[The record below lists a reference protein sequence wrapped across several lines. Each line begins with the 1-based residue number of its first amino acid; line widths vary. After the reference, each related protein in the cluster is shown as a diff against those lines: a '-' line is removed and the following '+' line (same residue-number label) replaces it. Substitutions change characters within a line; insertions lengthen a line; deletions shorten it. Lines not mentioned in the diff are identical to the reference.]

1 MSKHPQTDQGSLDI
15 YVQGTC
21 SGNLGRSAVHAHT
34 YVFSY
39 LPDAKPQQ
47 AVSLTMP
54 VMPDQYGYQQGVHP
68 IFQMNL
74 PEGELRELLRNRFQK
89 AVQNFDDLALLGII
103 GQSQI
108 GRIRLA
114 AAGSEPDSIPLQ
126 DMQELRTYT
135 GTEDLFSDLLQ
146 RYANYSGISGVQP
159 KVLVRDAAT
168 VSATA
173 QLEQFSYRDATHIV
187 KAWNPERFPQLAANE
202 YFCMQAA
209 RKAGLETPDVELV
222 AQGRLLIV
230 KRFDLDGKGG
240 YRGFEDFCV
249 LNGLATDDKYVGSY
263 QDIAQR
269 IRQFVSPHR
278 VHEALEQFFLSL
290 ALTCAV
296 RNGDAHLK
304 NFGVL
309 YDDPEGEVQFAPA
322 FDIVSTTPYIPNDT
336 LALLFGGSK
345 SFPERKALLIFA
357 RQFCNINE
365 RRASRLLE
373 WVAHG
378 LEATLPELQAYQ
390 RENPAFVAIGERIQ
404 AVWKQGIAAIMGT
417 DCE

>member
-1 MSKHPQTDQGSLDI
+1 M
-15 YVQGTC
+15 
-21 SGNLGRSAVHAHT
+21 
-34 YVFSY
+34 
-39 LPDAKPQQ
+39 
-47 AVSLTMP
+47 
-54 VMPDQYGYQQGVHP
+54 
-68 IFQMNL
+68 
-74 PEGELRELLRNRFQK
+74 
-89 AVQNFDDLALLGII
+89 
-103 GQSQI
+103 
-108 GRIRLA
+108 
-114 AAGSEPDSIPLQ
+114 PLQ
-126 DMQELRTYT
+126 DMQELRTYA
-135 GTEDLFSDLLQ
+135 GTEDLFAELMQ
-146 RYANYSGISGVQP
+146 RYASYSGISGVQP
-159 KVLVRDAAT
+159 KVLVRDADTVAT
-168 VSATA
+168 VA

-209 RKAGLETPDVELV
+209 RKAGLETPDVELA

-230 KRFDLDGKGG
+230 KRFDLDAKGG
-240 YRGFEDFCV
+240 YLGFEDFCV

-290 ALTCAV
+290 ALSSAV

-309 YDDPEGEVQFAPA
+309 YHDPEGDIRLAPA

-345 SFPERKALLIFA
+345 TFPERKSLLGFA

-365 RRASRLLE
+365 RRASRLLA

-390 RENPAFVAIGERIQ
+390 LAHPDFSEIGERMQ
-404 AVWKQGIAAIMGT
+404 AVWRQGIADITGNN
-417 DCE
+417 

>member
-1 MSKHPQTDQGSLDI
+1 MSKHPQTAQGGLDI
-15 YVQGTC
+15 YVQGKH
-21 SGNLGRSAVHAHT
+21 SGTLGRSAIRSHT
-34 YVFSY
+34 YVFGY
-39 LPDAKPQQ
+39 LPNTPPQQ

-54 VMPDQYGYQQGVHP
+54 VMADQYGYQQGVHP

-89 AVQNFDDLALLGII
+89 TVQNFDDLALLGIV

-108 GRIRLA
+108 GRIRIA
-114 AAGSEPDSIPLQ
+114 PQGSAPHAMPLQ
-126 DMQELRTYT
+126 DMQALRSYA
-135 GTEDLFSDLLQ
+135 GTEDLFADLLQ

-159 KVLVRDAAT
+159 KVLVRDAST
-168 VSATA
+168 VAVAA
-173 QLEQFSYRDATHIV
+173 QPEQFSYRDSTHII

-222 AQGRLLIV
+222 AQGRLLVV

-269 IRQFVSPHR
+269 IQQFVSPHR

-309 YDDPEGEVQFAPA
+309 YDDPEGEVRLAPA

-345 SFPERKALLIFA
+345 AFPERKALLIFA
-357 RQFCNINE
+357 RQFCNINA

-373 WVAHG
+373 WVEHG

-390 RENPAFVAIGERIQ
+390 RENPAFGVLGEQ
-404 AVWKQGIAAIMGT
+404 MQHVWKQGITAIMGT
-417 DCE
+417 DSV

>member
-1 MSKHPQTDQGSLDI
+1 MSKHPQTDDGRLDI
-15 YVQGTC
+15 FVQGKRT
-21 SGNLGRSAVHAHT
+21 GTLGRSAIRAHT
-34 YVFSY
+34 YVFGY
-39 LPDAKPQQ
+39 QPDARPQQ

-89 AVQNFDDLALLGII
+89 AVQNFDDLALLGIV
-103 GQSQI
+103 GHSQI
-108 GRIRLA
+108 GRIRIA
-114 AAGSEPDSIPLQ
+114 PAGSEPDAMPLQ
-126 DMQELRTYT
+126 NMQELRTYA
-135 GTEDLFSDLLQ
+135 GAEGLFTELMQ

-159 KVLVRDAAT
+159 KVLVRDAET
-168 VSATA
+168 VAATA
-173 QLEQFSYRDATHIV
+173 QLEQVSYRDATHIV

-209 RKAGLETPDVELV
+209 RKAGLETPEVELA
-222 AQGRLLIV
+222 AQGHLLIV
-230 KRFDLDGKGG
+230 KRFDLDGKGS
-240 YRGFEDFCV
+240 YLGFEDFCV

-263 QDIAQR
+263 QDIATR

-309 YDDPEGEVQFAPA
+309 YDDSESEVRLAPA

-345 SFPERKALLIFA
+345 AFPERKALLLFA
-357 RQFCNINE
+357 RQFCNIHE
-365 RRASRLLE
+365 RRANRLLE

-390 RENPAFVAIGERIQ
+390 QENPAFVAISTRMQ
-404 AVWKQGIAAIMGT
+404 AVWQQGIAAIMGK
-417 DCE
+417 DSE

>member
-15 YVQGTC
+15 YVQGKC
-21 SGNLGRSAVHAHT
+21 SGTLGRSAVRSLT
-34 YVFSY
+34 YVFGY
-39 LPDAKPQQ
+39 LPDASPQQ

-89 AVQNFDDLALLGII
+89 TVQNFDDLALLGIV
-103 GQSQI
+103 GHSQI
-108 GRIRLA
+108 GRIRIA
-114 AAGSEPDSIPLQ
+114 PKGSEPDAMPLQ
-126 DMQELRTYT
+126 DMQELRTYS
-135 GTEDLFSDLLQ
+135 GTEDLFADLMQ
-146 RYANYSGISGVQP
+146 RYARYSGISGVQP
-159 KVLVRDAAT
+159 KVLVRDADT
-168 VSATA
+168 VASAA
-173 QLEQFSYRDATHIV
+173 QLEQFSYRDATHII
-187 KAWNPERFPQLAANE
+187 KGWNPERFPQLAANE

-209 RKAGLETPDVELV
+209 RKAGLETPDVELA

-230 KRFDLDGKGG
+230 KRFDLDAKGG
-240 YRGFEDFCV
+240 YLGFEDFCV

-269 IRQFVSPHR
+269 IRQFVSPQR

-309 YDDPEGEVQFAPA
+309 YDDPEGEIRLAPA

-345 SFPERKALLIFA
+345 TFPEHKALLAFA

-365 RRASRLLE
+365 RRGKHLLE
-373 WVAHG
+373 WAAHG
-378 LEATLPELQAYQ
+378 LESTLPELQAYQ
-390 RENPAFVAIGERIQ
+390 QQHPAFAEIGERMQ
-404 AVWKQGIAAIMGT
+404 SVWKQGIAELMGIH
-417 DCE
+417 

>member
-1 MSKHPQTDQGSLDI
+1 MSQHPQTDEGRLDI
-15 YVQGTC
+15 FVQGKR
-21 SGNLGRSAVHAHT
+21 SGILGRSAVRART
-34 YVFSY
+34 FVFGY
-39 LPDAKPQQ
+39 LPEARKQQ

-89 AVQNFDDLALLGII
+89 TVQNFDDLALLGIV
-103 GQSQI
+103 GRSQI
-108 GRIRLA
+108 GRIRMA
-114 AAGSEPDSIPLQ
+114 PAGCEPDTMPVQ
-126 DMQELRTYT
+126 DMQALRTYD
-135 GTEDLFSDLLQ
+135 GSEDLFADLLQ
-146 RYANYSGISGVQP
+146 RYASYSGISGVQP
-159 KVLVRDAAT
+159 KVLVRDAKT
-168 VSATA
+168 VSAA
-173 QLEQFSYRDATHIV
+173 VQPEQFSYRDSTHII

-202 YFCMQAA
+202 YFCMRAA
-209 RKAGLETPDVELV
+209 REAGLETPDVELA

-240 YRGFEDFCV
+240 YLGFEDFCV

-290 ALTCAV
+290 ALSCVV

-309 YDDPEGEVQFAPA
+309 YDDPEGEVRLAPA

-336 LALLFGGSK
+336 LALLLGGSK
-345 SFPERKALLIFA
+345 AFPERKTLLTFA
-357 RQFCNINE
+357 RQFCNINQ
-365 RRASRLLE
+365 RRGERLLE

-378 LEATLPELQAYQ
+378 LEKTLPELRAYQ
-390 RENPAFVAIGERIQ
+390 GRHPEFATVGEHMQ
-404 AVWKQGIAAIMGT
+404 ALWKRGIK
-417 DCE
+417 ELLVNN

>member
-15 YVQGTC
+15 FVQNQHSGT
-21 SGNLGRSAVHAHT
+21 LGRSAIRAHT
-34 YVFSY
+34 YVFGY
-39 LPDAKPQQ
+39 LPEASPQQ

-89 AVQNFDDLALLGII
+89 TVQNFDDLALLGII
-103 GQSQI
+103 GHSQI

-114 AAGSEPDSIPLQ
+114 PADSEPDTMPLQ
-126 DMQELRTYT
+126 DMQELRTYA
-135 GTEDLFSDLLQ
+135 GTEDLFAELMQ
-146 RYANYSGISGVQP
+146 RYASYSGISGVQP
-159 KVLVRDAAT
+159 KVLVRDADTVAT
-168 VSATA
+168 AA
-173 QLEQFSYRDATHIV
+173 QLEQFSYRDATHII

-209 RKAGLETPDVELV
+209 RKAGLEIPDVELA

-230 KRFDLDGKGG
+230 KRFDLDAKGG
-240 YRGFEDFCV
+240 YLGFEDFCV

-290 ALTCAV
+290 ALSSAV

-309 YDDPEGEVQFAPA
+309 YHDPEGDIRLAPA

-345 SFPERKALLIFA
+345 TFPERKSLLGFA

-365 RRASRLLE
+365 RRASRLLA

-390 RENPAFVAIGERIQ
+390 LAHPEFEEIGGRMQ
-404 AVWKQGIAAIMGT
+404 AVWRQGIT
-417 DCE
+417 DMTGNN